1 MHFVKLI
8 LVAIAIEFMCSIGV
22 LEKEK
27 PKASALKVKMESIQL
42 NKENDQKIM
51 TEVPASTPI
60 QIKIQ

>member
-8 LVAIAIEFMCSIGV
+8 LVAIAIEFMCCIGV

-27 PKASALKVKMESIQL
+27 PKASVSKVKIELIQL
-42 NKENDQKIM
+42 NKENGQQIM